1 MEAEKSGKKEA
12 ILRATLELVAEHGF
26 HGAPTALIAE
36 QAGVGMGTI
45 NRYFSDKDMLIYE
58 VFRKLELK
66 IHDFVI
72 SELKEEYSY
81 RQRFVSFCTVLLQ
94 YLIENAQEFLFLEQ
108 FFNSPYGVALRR
120 DRIFAES
127 LDNDNCCILKE
138 LYEQGI
144 KLGAIKEVPQL
155 LFIALVVGPI
165 IAIVRDHILGFINL
179 DDVLIGSFV
188 EACWD
193 SISKQY

>member
-1 MEAEKSGKKEA
+1 MEADKSGKKEA

-36 QAGVGMGTI
+36 RAGVGMGTI
-45 NRYFSDKDMLIYE
+45 YRYFSDKDMLIYE
-58 VFRKLELK
+58 VFRRLELK

-94 YLIENAQEFLFLEQ
+94 YLIENSREFQFLEQ

-127 LDNDNCCILKE
+127 LDSDNHCVLRD
-138 LYEQGI
+138 LYVQGMAQGVVKDLPVLI
-144 KLGAIKEVPQL
+144 
-155 LFIALVVGPI
+155 FFALVVGPI
-165 IAIVRDHILGFINL
+165 IAIARDHILGFINL
-179 DDVLIGSFV
+179 DDGLIGSFV

-193 SISKQY
+193 SVKK

>member
-1 MEAEKSGKKEA
+1 MEADKSGKKEA
-12 ILRATLELVAEHGF
+12 ILRAALELVAEHGF

-36 QAGVGMGTI
+36 RACVGMGTI
-45 NRYFSDKDMLIYE
+45 YRYFSDKDMLIYE
-58 VFRKLELK
+58 IFRKLELK
-66 IHDFVI
+66 IHDFVN
-72 SELKEEYSY
+72 SEFKEEYSY

-94 YLIENAQEFLFLEQ
+94 YLIENAREFQFLEQ

-127 LDNDNCCILKE
+127 LDNDNRCILKD
-138 LYEQGI
+138 LYEQGMD
-144 KLGAIKEVPQL
+144 LGVIKEVPQL

-165 IAIVRDHILGFINL
+165 IDIVRDHILGFINL
-179 DDVLIGSFV
+179 EDGLIGSFV

-193 SISKQY
+193 SVRK